1 MLSAYYAYLGVSI
14 SSKGLG
20 LHIREQSQI
29 LTTYTRKPHPPHTI
43 GGARKIPAQS
53 HTKPPLVPHGARLM
67 AILSLDQKVD
77 SPESVVVAA
86 RIQVPFPAARLLGR
100 PARRL
105 HACDLVDRAP
115 S

>member
-1 MLSAYYAYLGVSI
+1 
-14 SSKGLG
+14 
-20 LHIREQSQI
+20 
-29 LTTYTRKPHPPHTI
+29 
-43 GGARKIPAQS
+43 
-53 HTKPPLVPHGARLM
+53 M